1 MNNLFDKMLVG
12 VIMILFS
19 CNLCWR
25 FQRRLH
31 VSVAVV
37 YYYAVRLFGWMFYNY
52 NNIL

>member
-1 MNNLFDKMLVG
+1 MVDINYDTIFLQSMLEVSETT
-12 VIMILFS
+12 L
-19 CNLCWR
+19 
-25 FQRRLH
+25 Q